1 MENLMF
7 FLIVF
12 IIFFLIFLINFFI
25 KKQKGTLK
33 EAKEFNL
40 LIYWFKLKRKDLD
53 IEKLGLIFTL
63 VNSLIISLTATICT
77 MVNDNYIWQLLIGFV
92 MVMSLMY
99 ISYGIIGKIV
109 LMKRGRE
116 NGKYS
121 KNWKKVATK
130 MGRRKNI

>member
-121 KNWKKVATK
+121 KN
-130 MGRRKNI
+130 

>member
-53 IEKLGLIFTL
+53 IEKLGLIFAL

-121 KNWKKVATK
+121 KN
-130 MGRRKNI
+130 